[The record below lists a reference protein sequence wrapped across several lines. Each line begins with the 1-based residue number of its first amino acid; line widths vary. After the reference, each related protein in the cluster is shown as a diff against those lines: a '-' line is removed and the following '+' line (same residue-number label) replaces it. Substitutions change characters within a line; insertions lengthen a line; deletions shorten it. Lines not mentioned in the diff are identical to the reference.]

1 MVSIIFQNIQL
12 NLNDAI
18 LWSEWCMRGKR
29 AELKI
34 IDDSFDNWCI
44 EHEEEINEILQPFFK
59 TSDEVKEFKN
69 QFIYMS
75 SKGEM
80 K

>member
-1 MVSIIFQNIQL
+1 
-12 NLNDAI
+12 
-18 LWSEWCMRGKR
+18 MRGKR
-29 AELKI
+29 AKSKI

-44 EHEEEINEILQPFFK
+44 EHEKEINKILQPFIK

-80 K
+80 E

>member
-1 MVSIIFQNIQL
+1 MFFVTYFDLNIL
-12 NLNDAI
+12 LKTY
-18 LWSEWCMRGKR
+18 WKGVFMRSKR

-44 EHEEEINEILQPFFK
+44 GHEEEINEILQSFIK
-59 TSDEVKEFKN
+59 ISSETREIEN
-69 QFIYMS
+69 QFIYVS
-75 SKGEM
+75 SKGDI

>member
-1 MVSIIFQNIQL
+1 MVSIIFQSIQL
-12 NLNDAI
+12 SLNDVI
-18 LWSEWCMRGKR
+18 LKSDWRMRGKR
-29 AELKI
+29 AESKI
-34 IDDSFDNWCI
+34 IDDSFNNWYI
-44 EHEEEINEILQPFFK
+44 EHEEEINEILQSFIKIPNK
-59 TSDEVKEFKN
+59 TREIKN

>member
-1 MVSIIFQNIQL
+1 
-12 NLNDAI
+12 
-18 LWSEWCMRGKR
+18 MRGKR
-29 AELKI
+29 AGSKI
-34 IDDSFDNWCI
+34 IDDSFNNWYI
-44 EHEEEINEILQPFFK
+44 EHEEEINEILQPFIK
-59 TSDEVKEFKN
+59 IPDETREIEN

>member
-1 MVSIIFQNIQL
+1 
-12 NLNDAI
+12 
-18 LWSEWCMRGKR
+18 MRGKR
-29 AELKI
+29 LTLKLF
-34 IDDSFDNWCI
+34 DDSFNNWRI
-44 EHEEEINEILQPFFK
+44 EHKEEINEILQSFIKIPNK
-59 TSDEVKEFKN
+59 IREIKN

>member
-1 MVSIIFQNIQL
+1 MI
-12 NLNDAI
+12 D
-18 LWSEWCMRGKR
+18 MRGKR
-29 AELKI
+29 AKSKI

-44 EHEEEINEILQPFFK
+44 EHEKEINKILQPFIK

-80 K
+80 E